1 MGNGGGSRAAGSMKP
16 KISFARVVAALLM
29 MTALALPAGGASTVH
44 GGVIS
49 GRVTDAQGKPQMG
62 VPVEVFTANIAQAML
77 LFTDGAGRYSIPN
90 LRPGNYFV
98 KVTAPSFLPALR
110 ENVLLHSGAHVVVNL
125 TVNTLFEALSLM
137 PARRA
142 AQQPEDDWKWTLRSA
157 ANRPI
162 LRLLEDGSV
171 VMASAEAKMS
181 GPLKARLAL
190 QGGSGGQGFGTSSD
204 MNTNFAL
211 ESPISTADRVSVN
224 GSLGYGAGNPSG
236 VLHAAYSRQFD
247 NGSHPEFGVTVR
259 RFAPPDSLGH
269 GSLAGVVSFS
279 VADGFSLTD
288 NLELSYGGEMHD
300 VHFMG
305 RTKAFRPYGA
315 VDYHPT
321 PNTAVEYRYA
331 TFHPGSGMF
340 DGDSQVEDLGPRI
353 SVNDFKPR
361 VESAHHHE
369 FSVSQRIGRNR
380 IQLAYY
386 SDRVRNL
393 ALVGVG
399 DADPLSGDFLPD
411 VYSNTFTYNGGRLQ
425 ADGLRVVWQRQL
437 SGNITATLDYG
448 MGGTLVGPAQNL
460 SWENTQA
467 SLRNVRRQAL
477 AAKLTG
483 HVPGSQ
489 TRWGASY
496 QWTNGRSL
504 TPVDAF
510 NGSPGR
516 TDPYLNFYIRQP
528 LPGSAFLPGKMEV
541 LIDVRNLLAEGYVPV
556 VAPDGH
562 TVYLVQTARSVRGGL
577 AFTF

>member
-1 MGNGGGSRAAGSMKP
+1 MLLLAA
-16 KISFARVVAALLM
+16 
-29 MTALALPAGGASTVH
+29 TLALPAGAASTVH
-44 GGVIS
+44 GGAIS

-62 VPVEVFTANIAQAML
+62 IPVEVFTANIAQAVL
-77 LFTDGAGRYSIPN
+77 LFTDGAGRYSILN
-90 LRPGNYFV
+90 LKPGSYFI

-125 TVNTLFEALSLM
+125 TVNTLFEALSIL
-137 PARRA
+137 PPRRTT
-142 AQQPEDDWKWTLRSA
+142 QQPDDDWKWTLRSA

-162 LRLLEDGSV
+162 LRVLEDGSV
-171 VMASAEAKMS
+171 VMASAEGKKS
-181 GPLKARLAL
+181 GALKARLAL
-190 QGGSGGQGFGTSSD
+190 EGGSGGQGFGTSSD
-204 MNTNFAL
+204 MNTNFEL
-211 ESPISTADRVSVN
+211 ESPISSSDRVSMN
-224 GSLGYGAGNPSG
+224 GSLGYGAGSPSG

-247 NGSHPEFGVTVR
+247 NGSHPEFGVTIR
-259 RFAPPDSLGH
+259 RFCPPDSLGHGSLGH

-279 VADGFSLTD
+279 VADGFNLTD
-288 NLELSYGGEMHD
+288 NLEVSYGGEMHD

-321 PNTAVEYRYA
+321 PKTVVEYRYA

-340 DGDSQVEDLGPRI
+340 SGDSEGEDNGPRI

-369 FSVSQRIGRNR
+369 LSVSQRIGRNR

-399 DADPLSGDFLPD
+399 EVDPDTGDFLPD
-411 VYSNTFTYNGGRLQ
+411 VYSNTFTYNGGRVQ
-425 ADGLRVVWQRQL
+425 SDGMRVVFQRQL
-437 SGNITATLDYG
+437 TDSITATLDYG
-448 MGGTLVGPAQNL
+448 MGGALVEPARNL
-460 SWENTQA
+460 SWERTQA
-467 SLRNVRRQAL
+467 SLRGVQRQAL

-496 QWTNGRSL
+496 KWTNGTSL

-528 LPGSAFLPGKMEV
+528 LPANGFLPGNVEV

-562 TVYLVQTARSVRGGL
+562 TLYLVQSARSVRGGL